1 MKKAIAVYG
10 GSFNPPLY
18 SHFSLAQQVCN
29 ERKEVE
35 KVIFV
40 PVNCKYKKEGLIENK
55 HRFQMLKLVID
66 KNPLFELSAIEM
78 ESKQAVYTIEVL
90 QKIQKRYP
98 HHFLYF
104 LLGTDNLKLLET
116 WKQAEQLV
124 ENFSFLVLERDTDC
138 LETILEENTFLN
150 KHKQAFIKLQN
161 TIHTNMS
168 ASYVREKIK
177 KKESIRYLTEDSV
190 CEYIQKYH
198 LYE

>member
-1 MKKAIAVYG
+1 MKKAIVVYG

-18 SHFSLAQQVCN
+18 SHFSLAEQVRN

-35 KVIFV
+35 KIIFV
-40 PVNCKYKKEGLIENK
+40 PVNCQYNKEGLIENE
-55 HRFQMLKLVID
+55 HRFQMLKLAVS
-66 KNPLFELSAIEM
+66 KNPFFELSAIEM
-78 ESKQAVYTIEVL
+78 QENQPVYTIEVL
-90 QKIQKRYP
+90 QKIQKQYP
-98 HHFLYF
+98 NHLLYF

-124 ENFSFLVLERDTDC
+124 ENFTFLVLERDTDC
-138 LETILEENTFLN
+138 LEKIIQENTFLK
-150 KHKQAFIKLQN
+150 KHSQAFIKIEN

-168 ASYVREKIK
+168 ASYVREKLK
-177 KKESIRYLTEDSV
+177 KKESIRYLTEDSI